1 MNDLKVQS
9 IDKELEKL
17 ENIGG
22 IIGTAIVKRNGLLI
36 SSKLPRDI
44 DERKFGAMAAT
55 MYEAIEA
62 AVSTLE
68 KNQISHLTVEFNE
81 YQLIIVAVD
90 DNMILVSLMDLNI
103 NLGLILI
110 EIEESIKNIKKNN
123 N

>member
-90 DNMILVSLMDLNI
+90 GNIILVSLMDLNI